1 MKRLFLVLLIAVMAV
16 GGILSGCAE
25 PTPEAPAPSPAPEP
39 SPEPSPAPSPAEPSP
54 KYGGTLKALWEP
66 IPPSIGWP
74 LNMIA
79 NPTGSAVQSILETL
93 LRADK
98 NGDVYPWLAE
108 SYEIADDMMS
118 ITFKLRKGVKFHD
131 GSDFN
136 AEVVKWNLDNWIDAK
151 AQPFWKSIETID
163 DYTVKVN
170 LNIWRNTVPL
180 SFCEGSAPV
189 FMISKQAFD
198 TNGLEWVQV
207 NPIGTG
213 PFIFESFV
221 PDVSLKAVKNP
232 DYWVDGKPYLDAM
245 ETTFSADPVTSKMV
259 LQAGDVDL
267 GGTSLNDIAE
277 YEELG
282 FDVQLTTE
290 AIWVLVPDTANPDS
304 PWANQKV
311 REAAEYAI
319 DRESIAESLGYGYLE
334 APYQIA
340 PRSSLAYNPDFA
352 IERKYDPDKAR
363 ELLAEAGYPDGF
375 DTTIIIFPPSGDDFI
390 LTVQS
395 YLSQVGINVDLEHTD
410 FGKWGTY
417 MGPGSWPENAM
428 LYSPIPRFDRSFRGG
443 IQFAFGNFGQSW
455 LRTPEA
461 MQALDAALGTL
472 EYDIESIRAVV
483 ELIARDAM
491 LIPVHEGAW
500 SRVTAPYAHTE
511 FDERGY
517 ILFWDIEDAWLDK

>member
-1 MKRLFLVLLIAVMAV
+1 
-16 GGILSGCAE
+16 
-25 PTPEAPAPSPAPEP
+25 
-39 SPEPSPAPSPAEPSP
+39 
-54 KYGGTLKALWEP
+54 
-66 IPPSIGWP
+66 
-74 LNMIA
+74 
-79 NPTGSAVQSILETL
+79 
-93 LRADK
+93 
-98 NGDVYPWLAE
+98 
-108 SYEIADDMMS
+108 
-118 ITFKLRKGVKFHD
+118 
-131 GSDFN
+131 
-136 AEVVKWNLDNWIDAK
+136 
-151 AQPFWKSIETID
+151 
-163 DYTVKVN
+163 
-170 LNIWRNTVPL
+170 
-180 SFCEGSAPV
+180 
-189 FMISKQAFD
+189 
-198 TNGLEWVQV
+198 
-207 NPIGTG
+207 
-213 PFIFESFV
+213 
-221 PDVSLKAVKNP
+221 
-232 DYWVDGKPYLDAM
+232 
-245 ETTFSADPVTSKMV
+245 
-259 LQAGDVDL
+259 
-267 GGTSLNDIAE
+267 
-277 YEELG
+277 
-282 FDVQLTTE
+282 
-290 AIWVLVPDTANPDS
+290 VLVPDTANPDS